1 VLFALGHP
9 VALVGLLAAFLL
21 GLVLRALAIRFTARS
36 LKLSQARG
44 PVGPRL
50 RQVIDPLGAVAAV
63 VGGTGWGKVL
73 DVDYKPRYAGRGR
86 AAAVFASGPI
96 VTILASQVVF
106 LAYALLFPESAV
118 FGVGVADV
126 LLGRI
131 DGPPLEVIVLSLAV
145 GLLAF
150 GLLALIPIPPLDG
163 FGILWSAMR
172 RPGPGMQG
180 YRLWFETK
188 NIGVVVLLVCCFFPL
203 GNPILLWPLD
213 LIGTVFIRLWG

>member
-1 VLFALGHP
+1 MLFALGHP
-9 VALVGLLAAFLL
+9 VALIGLLAAFLI
-21 GLVLRALAIRFTARS
+21 GLVLRALAIRITARS
-36 LKLSQARG
+36 LKLSHARDR
-44 PVGPRL
+44 VAPRL
-50 RQVIDPLGAVAAV
+50 REDIDPFGAVAAAI
-63 VGGTGWGKVL
+63 GGTGWGKVI
-73 DVDYKPRYAGRGR
+73 DVDEVPRFAGRGR

-96 VTILASQVVF
+96 VNIVAAQLVF
-106 LAYALLFPESAV
+106 LAWALLFPGSLLGGFSV
-118 FGVGVADV
+118 SDV

-131 DGPPLEVIVLSLAV
+131 DGASSQVVLVSLAV

-188 NIGVVVLLVCCFFPL
+188 NIGVVVLLVSCFFPL
-203 GNPILLWPLD
+203 GNPLLLWPLD